1 MMNIE
6 NNINESIEKASY
18 IDNKMGSALGKYL
31 TNFNNFLKET
41 GTNDDYGDI
50 KAFIFTTYINAYLQ
64 AVKDLINPEL
74 ALDVI
79 DYINFEFNKEN

>member
-1 MMNIE
+1 MMNFEI
-6 NNINESIEKASY
+6 NINESIKKASY
-18 IDNKMGSALGKYL
+18 VDNKMGSALGRYL
-31 TNFNNFLKET
+31 TNFNDFLKET

-50 KAFIFTTYINAYLQ
+50 KAFVFTTYINAYLQ

-79 DYINFEFNKEN
+79 DYIKLNFNKEN